1 MSNENTNAV
10 AAASLIADSGEAGYC
25 SIATAPLSKN
35 QMTRIV
41 QCATTGQTRGI
52 ITVFSEKTLIGKG
65 TRKLFLIDDTVLVEY
80 AGVRKARYLTKD
92 ANRFESMARA
102 AIEELEN
109 ENVVQVVLLGTEG
122 MICRSKALVKLHQDG
137 VVVMRCPHL
146 DSDNSEETDEDEEVP
161 VEEE

>member
-1 MSNENTNAV
+1 MSNENTNTV
-10 AAASLIADSGEAGYC
+10 SAASLIADSGEAGYC

>member
-1 MSNENTNAV
+1 MSNENTNTV
-10 AAASLIADSGEAGYC
+10 SAASLIADSGEAGNC

-41 QCATTGQTRGI
+41 QCATTGQTRG